1 MAFCLDLSCFT
12 IHPQWI
18 WISVFL
24 IFVAGKMH
32 FVIFLL
38 TSTYAYDVYFINCK
52 CSVIVFVGNCGFL
65 NIHTLYCHYLKEAD
79 QFVFRVF
86 NCYLFDQRFNFVLND
101 IEVFFIWWKK
111 SDDQCF
117 G

>member
-1 MAFCLDLSCFT
+1 MDLDFRIFNFCGKENAFCYF
-12 IHPQWI
+12 
-18 WISVFL
+18 
-24 IFVAGKMH
+24 
-32 FVIFLL
+32 L
-38 TSTYAYDVYFINCK
+38 TSTYVVYFINCK
-52 CSVIVFVGNCGFL
+52 CSVIVFVENCGFL
-65 NIHTLYCHYLKEAD
+65 NIHTLYYHYLKEAD

-86 NCYLFDQRFNFVLND
+86 NCYLFDQRFNFDLND